1 MAATLDCTISGG
13 NPSASP
19 STAFTYALQVE
30 SFQVNLRRSPIQV
43 SVTGLNILQDF
54 GVTAP
59 TVTVRGIVPTVTPS
73 PSTDGTNTI
82 CTKDQLEDKIIS
94 EYGQDYTLAL
104 GAGTGA
110 ATTSSYLGRIQSV
123 SFTMIP
129 GKESLYWS
137 FNLTLVT
144 ANRDVT

>member
-13 NPSASP
+13 TGG
-19 STAFTYALQVE
+19 TAFTYALQVE
-30 SFQVNLRRSPIQV
+30 NFQVSLRRSPIQV
-43 SVTGLNILQDF
+43 SVTGLNIMQDF

-59 TVTVRGIVPTVTPS
+59 TVSVRGIIPTVTPS

-110 ATTSSYLGRIQSV
+110 ATTTSYVGRVQNV
-123 SFTMIP
+123 TFALVP
-129 GKESLYWS
+129 GKEQIYWT

-144 ANRDVT
+144 KNRDVA

>member
-1 MAATLDCTISGG
+1 MAATLDCTIAGG
-13 NPSASP
+13 TGG
-19 STAFTYALQVE
+19 TAFTYALQVE

>member
-1 MAATLDCTISGG
+1 MAATLDCTLAGG
-13 NPSASP
+13 TGGS
-19 STAFTYALQVE
+19 AFTYALQVE
-30 SFQVNLRRSPIQV
+30 SFQVNLRRNPIQV

-59 TVTVRGIVPTVTPS
+59 TVTVRGIVPTVG
-73 PSTDGTNTI
+73 TDDYDGPGTDL
-82 CTKDQLEDKIIS
+82 CSKDQLEDKIIS

-110 ATTSSYLGRIQSV
+110 TTTSSYLGRVQSV
-123 SFTMIP
+123 SFTMVP

>member
-1 MAATLDCTISGG
+1 MAATLDCTIAGG
-13 NPSASP
+13 TGG
-19 STAFTYALQVE
+19 TAFTFALQVE

-43 SVTGLNILQDF
+43 SVTGLNIMQDF

-59 TVTVRGIVPTVTPS
+59 TVTVRGIVPTVGTEDYAGPG
-73 PSTDGTNTI
+73 TDL
-82 CTKDQLEDKIIS
+82 CSKDELEDKLRGKDG

-110 ATTSSYLGRIQSV
+110 STTSSYKGRIQSV
-123 SFTMIP
+123 QFTMIP

>member
-1 MAATLDCTISGG
+1 MAATLDCTIAGG
-13 NPSASP
+13 TGG
-19 STAFTYALQVE
+19 TAFAYALQVE

>member
-1 MAATLDCTISGG
+1 MAATLDCTLAGG
-13 NPSASP
+13 TGG
-19 STAFTYALQVE
+19 TAFTYALQVE
-30 SFQVNLRRSPIQV
+30 SFQVNLRRNPIQV

-82 CTKDQLEDKIIS
+82 CTKDQLEDVVT
-94 EYGQDYTLAL
+94 GQYSNNILLTL

-110 ATTSSYLGRIQSV
+110 STTSVYQGKISNFSA
-123 SFTMIP
+123 TMLP
-129 GKESLYWS
+129 GKEEIYWN
-137 FNLTLVT
+137 FTLVLL
-144 ANRDVT
+144 ARFRD

>member
-1 MAATLDCTISGG
+1 MAATLDCTLAGG
-13 NPSASP
+13 TGG
-19 STAFTYALQVE
+19 TAFTYALQVE
-30 SFQVNLRRSPIQV
+30 SFQVNLRRNPIQV

-82 CTKDQLEDKIIS
+82 CTKDQLEDVVT
-94 EYGQDYTLAL
+94 GQYSNNILLTL

-110 ATTSSYLGRIQSV
+110 STTSVYQGKISNFSA
-123 SFTMIP
+123 TMLP
-129 GKESLYWS
+129 GKEEIYWNFSLVLLAR
-137 FNLTLVT
+137 F
-144 ANRDVT
+144 RD

>member
-13 NPSASP
+13 TGG
-19 STAFTYALQVE
+19 TAFTYALQVE
-30 SFQVNLRRSPIQV
+30 NFQVSLRRSPIQT
-43 SVTGLNILQDF
+43 SVTNLNIMQDF

-59 TVTVRGIVPTVTPS
+59 MVSVRGIIPTVTPS

-110 ATTSSYLGRIQSV
+110 ATTTSYVGRVQNV
-123 SFTMIP
+123 TFALVP
-129 GKESLYWS
+129 GKEQIYWT

-144 ANRDVT
+144 KNRDVA

>member
-1 MAATLDCTISGG
+1 MAATLDCTIAGG
-13 NPSASP
+13 TGG
-19 STAFTYALQVE
+19 TAFTYALQVE
-30 SFQVNLRRSPIQV
+30 SFQVNLRRNPIQV

-110 ATTSSYLGRIQSV
+110 STTSSYLGRVQSV

-144 ANRDVT
+144 KNRDVT

>member
-1 MAATLDCTISGG
+1 MAATLDCTIAGG
-13 NPSASP
+13 TGG
-19 STAFTYALQVE
+19 TAFTYALQVE
-30 SFQVNLRRSPIQV
+30 SFQVNLRRNPIQV

-110 ATTSSYLGRIQSV
+110 STTSSYLGRVQSV

>member
-1 MAATLDCTISGG
+1 MAATLDCTIAGG
-13 NPSASP
+13 TGG
-19 STAFTYALQVE
+19 TAFTYALQVE
-30 SFQVNLRRSPIQV
+30 SFQVNLRRNPIQV

-110 ATTSSYLGRIQSV
+110 STTSSYLGRVQSV

-144 ANRDVT
+144 ENRDVT

>member
-1 MAATLDCTISGG
+1 MAATLDCTLTGG
-13 NPSASP
+13 TGGSA
-19 STAFTYALQVE
+19 FVYALQVE
-30 SFQVNLRRSPIQV
+30 SFQVNLRRNPIQV

-82 CTKDQLEDKIIS
+82 CTKDQLEDKIIT

-110 ATTSSYLGRIQSV
+110 STASSYLGRVQSV

-144 ANRDVT
+144 ANRDIT

>member
-13 NPSASP
+13 TGG
-19 STAFTYALQVE
+19 TAFTYALQVE
-30 SFQVNLRRSPIQV
+30 NFQVSLRRSPIQV

-59 TVTVRGIVPTVTPS
+59 TVSVRGIIPTVS
-73 PSTDGTNTI
+73 PGTDGTNTI
-82 CTKDQLEDKIIS
+82 ADKDQLEDKIVTLWAN
-94 EYGQDYTLAL
+94 EYTVQL

-110 ATTSSYLGRIQSV
+110 ATTTSYVGRVQNV
-123 SFTMIP
+123 SFALVP
-129 GKESLYWS
+129 GKEQIYWT

-144 ANRDVT
+144 RNRDVT

>member
-1 MAATLDCTISGG
+1 MAATLDCTIAGG
-13 NPSASP
+13 TGG
-19 STAFTYALQVE
+19 TAFTYALQVE
-30 SFQVNLRRSPIQV
+30 SFQVNLRRNPIQV

-104 GAGTGA
+104 GAGTGRS
-110 ATTSSYLGRIQSV
+110 TTSSYLGRVQSV

-144 ANRDVT
+144 ENRDVT

>member
-1 MAATLDCTISGG
+1 MAATLDCTIAGG
-13 NPSASP
+13 NASASP

>member
-1 MAATLDCTISGG
+1 MAATLDCTLAGG
-13 NPSASP
+13 TGG
-19 STAFTYALQVE
+19 TAFTYALQVE
-30 SFQVNLRRSPIQV
+30 SFQVNLRRNPIQV

-82 CTKDQLEDKIIS
+82 CTKDQLEDKIIT

-104 GAGTGA
+104 GAGTGS
-110 ATTSSYLGRIQSV
+110 ATTSSYLGRVQSV

-129 GKESLYWS
+129 GKEALYWT

-144 ANRDVT
+144 ANRDIT

>member
-1 MAATLDCTISGG
+1 MAATLDCTIAGG
-13 NPSASP
+13 TGG
-19 STAFTYALQVE
+19 TAFVYALQVE
-30 SFQVNLRRSPIQV
+30 SFQVNLRRNPIQV
-43 SVTGLNILQDF
+43 AVTGLNILQDF

-59 TVTVRGIVPTVTPS
+59 TVTVRGIVPTVP
-73 PSTDGTNTI
+73 TDDYDGPGI
-82 CTKDQLEDKIIS
+82 DLCSKDQLEDKIIT
-94 EYGQDYTLAL
+94 EFGQDYTLAL

-110 ATTSSYLGRIQSV
+110 ATTSSYLGRVQSV

-129 GKESLYWS
+129 GKEELYWS

>member
-1 MAATLDCTISGG
+1 M
-13 NPSASP
+13 
-19 STAFTYALQVE
+19 
-30 SFQVNLRRSPIQV
+30 
-43 SVTGLNILQDF
+43 
-54 GVTAP
+54 TAP